1 MTGVQTC
8 ALPISGPQTSNIG
21 TIVNVSVSAVDV
33 DGDPLTFSA
42 SGLPVG
48 LDINSATG
56 VINGTIPPSE
66 AGTHEIVLEYYEEAS
81 GAICKLLWGLKDGFA
96 EEISQ
101 NDGLDLHTT
110 EPLVTLLIRT
120 ENSLYRIIPLQAGDT
135 RVLVQ
140 GGQFFPEPTEAS
152 FAGSSFGGSFLKMHW
167 IGVGLRMEIYAAGQR
182 IVTSQ
187 VRRIEVLRETSVTT
201 AH

>member
-1 MTGVQTC
+1 M
-8 ALPISGPQTSNIG
+8 
-21 TIVNVSVSAVDV
+21 NVEWACSMASSTLRPLARTPSVCRSD
-33 DGDPLTFSA
+33 T
-42 SGLPVG
+42 
-48 LDINSATG
+48 
-56 VINGTIPPSE
+56 PSSPR
-66 AGTHEIVLEYYEEAS
+66 TVVPKWCTL
-81 GAICKLLWGLKDGFA
+81 DGFA

-101 NDGLDLHTT
+101 NDGLDIHTT
-110 EPLVTLLIRT
+110 EPLVTLLVRT
-120 ENSLYRIIPLQAGDT
+120 ENSVYRIIPLQAGDT

-140 GGQFFPEPTEAS
+140 GGQFFPEPTEAR

-187 VRRIEVLRETSVTT
+187 VRRIDVLRDTPVTT